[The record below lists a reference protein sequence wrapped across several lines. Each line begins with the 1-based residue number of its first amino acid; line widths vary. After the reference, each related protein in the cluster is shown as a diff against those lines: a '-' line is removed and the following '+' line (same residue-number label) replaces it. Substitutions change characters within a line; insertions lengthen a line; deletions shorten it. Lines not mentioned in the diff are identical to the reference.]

1 MPKQDIF
8 SDLITRKQY
17 HVNFEMSTVYKY
29 RKLSDIRRTKSPN
42 LKVSR
47 LVLQLSFPNQMKP
60 GVKSRIKM

>member
-8 SDLITRKQY
+8 SDLIPRKQY
-17 HVNFEMSTVYKY
+17 HVNFEVSTVHKY
-29 RKLSDIRRTKSPN
+29 RKLSDIGRTKSPN

-47 LVLQLSFPNQMKP
+47 LVLQLSFPNPLKP